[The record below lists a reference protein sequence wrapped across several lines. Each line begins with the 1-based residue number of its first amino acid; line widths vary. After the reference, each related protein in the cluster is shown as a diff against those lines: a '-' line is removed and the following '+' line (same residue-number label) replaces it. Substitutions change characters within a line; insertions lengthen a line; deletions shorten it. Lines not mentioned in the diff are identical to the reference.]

1 MIRVKINGVSVAL
14 NQVAFSDG
22 AGSLNFVGTLPRNP
36 VSSTI
41 FAKADKSLPE
51 LFFEIAQAVNI
62 LRHLN
67 NRIVIELQLPYMPYA
82 RQDRRMIRNDSFS
95 LEVFADLL
103 NSLNI
108 DKVVSVDVHSDV
120 SHLVKRLHV
129 ISQEDIMSFS
139 WVRNTLPYGDVLV
152 APDAGSLKKIEKVA
166 SVLNPAGR
174 VTMSKVRDTSTGRIV
189 KSEIIDCS
197 LSSLDGR
204 DCIIVDDICDGG
216 ATFTQAAHALK
227 EAGASKVSLWVTHG
241 IFSRGITR
249 LFSEGIDRIFTTDSL
264 KNFTVP
270 ETFKGKFVIIP
281 IETVMNNIGVSS

>member
-14 NQVAFSDG
+14 NQVDFSDG

-108 DKVVSVDVHSDV
+108 DKVISVDVHSDV

-174 VTMSKVRDTSTGRIV
+174 VTMSKIRDTSTGRIV
-189 KSEIIDCS
+189 ESEIIDCS

-264 KNFTVP
+264 KNLTVP

-281 IETVMNNIGVSS
+281 IETVMNNIGVAS